1 MCCVWWASRESDD
14 RATQF
19 SARSR
24 SGSTKIQPRNLDD
37 RCPETRFRVSTHG
50 SEAQPGKAEFVG
62 PEQFDFAPGRLHES
76 NGLGVSIDRD
86 APSRRNREYVQ
97 AETGGRFVLVG
108 ENAVESLERSNRMGL
123 V

>member
-1 MCCVWWASRESDD
+1 VVGFQRIGRQSNAIQREESVGLDQDTTQKSRRPLS
-14 RATQF
+14 
-19 SARSR
+19 
-24 SGSTKIQPRNLDD
+24 
-37 RCPETRFRVSTHG
+37 ETRFRVSTHG
-50 SEAQPGKAEFVG
+50 SEAQPGKAEFVR

-108 ENAVESLERSNRMGL
+108 ENAAESLERSNRMGL